1 MNKVFLK
8 TQRLCITAH
17 YLKQKC
23 EETLLRLGNP
33 DGRAILYL
41 KVVVL
46 SNDTSHHSPNIGCC
60 LVDIVTSFTVAVDD
74 GNKPQYPVFQLVL

>member
-8 TQRLCITAH
+8 THRLCITAH

-23 EETLLRLGNP
+23 QETHLHLGNP
-33 DGRAILYL
+33 DGRAVLYL
-41 KVVVL
+41 KVVVF
-46 SNDTSHHSPNIGCC
+46 SNDTNQNSPNIGCC

-74 GNKPQYPVFQLVL
+74 GNKPQYPVFQLVS

>member
-8 TQRLCITAH
+8 TKRLCITAH
-17 YLKQKC
+17 YLKQNC

-46 SNDTSHHSPNIGCC
+46 SNDTNQHSPNTGCC

-74 GNKPQYPVFQLVL
+74 ENKPQYPVFQLVL